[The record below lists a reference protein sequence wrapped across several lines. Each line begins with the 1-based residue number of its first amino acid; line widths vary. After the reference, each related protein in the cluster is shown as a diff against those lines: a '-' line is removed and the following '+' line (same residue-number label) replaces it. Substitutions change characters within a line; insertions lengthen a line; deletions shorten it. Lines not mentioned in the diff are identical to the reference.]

1 MKKGSKLAALLLGLV
16 LVIPACNLGGNASN
30 GASSDAAASE
40 SAVPAANYAVTISN
54 KEQLQAEWFVGDQS
68 RKVEIATEPKANV
81 AQLIKD
87 GAIQITSSNP
97 EILSINGQMATPVA
111 AGEATIK
118 VKCGESEDT
127 VALTLKA
134 QQTIQEKYG
143 VAHAGTAEDPLT
155 NEEAISVAKNEKYN
169 NEDLYVGGII
179 SSFYHAP
186 KSRADGACSYYLT
199 PAEGQTEKFE
209 VYKCYKDGTGE
220 ASYLTDD
227 DIWVGGYAVAHGTFT
242 VYNGT
247 QAETTSAKF
256 VKCEGNKPQPSTTI
270 EATFAEAL
278 AAGAAL
284 VDGATTWDSYKFQG
298 YVSAKSGNHF
308 FLTATKGEALVEAT
322 SDAAHGS
329 ASYYSNA
336 IELYNAGKVAELVA
350 KLLEGAKVEVTM
362 KIKNYHGTVENG
374 YDLTDESVTVI
385 EAGTA
390 WSVPEPAVTDK
401 TIAEFI
407 ALENKADKAYNVSG
421 TIKSWKDASSAKD
434 KYGNMVLTDGTND
447 LTIYGASATATALA
461 WDNAG
466 SYAFSNPQDFLTNEL
481 TASLAIGSEITMRLI
496 RADYKGAI
504 QGTGV
509 VTGVKAVEAT
519 AIALDKTTAEVEIN
533 ATVKL
538 VATLTPANANS
549 KVTWLSSNDTIAT
562 VADGVVTGVAAGQAT
577 ITAKVSDTVK
587 AECVV
592 TVSAPAAAPKA
603 LPAGGLTLNAAAL
616 DLANNGT
623 YDKNKNREVT
633 VSGIDL
639 VLDPDGVGTVT
650 KASAPYTASGAIAVD
665 CIQFKKGSLVG
676 FRTKDRLEAAVQAT
690 VVMYTYG
697 YATEAAKYLPTFKLG
712 ASTDAIIANETNG
725 GTVAVAGVD
734 TGRTYNDKG
743 TEKVVYEYTLTYDL
757 SALNEETLTFVTADG
772 GAIYVGSIV
781 ISNEAAVPPQ
791 PEVAQPVGAFRG
803 LAKTAAA
810 TFIPVD
816 LVLAADSVA
825 LSVNGEAANVTSYT
839 WDKVDTLTVVTD
851 GAYGTVTAKFA
862 DNVFQITG
870 LTGAAVSQLDLT
882 YAVQLSGNCQFIDCG
897 AMTLDQMNA
906 TFVRRYDRNDGNGWQ
921 INNPSDGRISA
932 VTKEGRAGLQCNGFS
947 SGKVGFTLKADLAT
961 PIPGTA
967 IKSVGCWIYNPG
979 ETAIQMK
986 LFAYKSA
993 NRATN
998 GQLNTFTVEPGWH
1011 FYQSGVVNGSS
1022 FTSTDSFYNFQFYY
1036 ENVSVNPVFDD
1047 LCIYM

>member
-40 SAVPAANYAVTISN
+40 SALPAANYAVTISN

-127 VALTLKA
+127 VALTLQA
-134 QQTIQEKYG
+134 QQTVQEKYG

-155 NEEAISVAKNEKYN
+155 NEEAIKVAKHEKYS

-186 KSRADGACSYYLT
+186 LSRTDGACSYYLT

-227 DIWVGGYAVAHGTFT
+227 DIWVGGYAIAHGTFT

-504 QGTGV
+504 RGTGV

-519 AIALDKTTAEVEIN
+519 AIALDKQTAEVEIGS
-533 ATVKL
+533 AVTL
-538 VATLTPANANS
+538 TATLTPANSNS
-549 KVTWLSSNDTIAT
+549 PITWLSSDDTIAT
-562 VADGVVTGVAAGQAT
+562 VENGLVTGVAAGTAT
-577 ITAKVSDTVK
+577 ITAKVSETIK

-592 TVSAPAAAPKA
+592 TVKAPSVVLESKGSLSYNKDATVVIDNQLSSETDKKITYTSTN
-603 LPAGGLTLNAAAL
+603 GLAI
-616 DLANNGT
+616 
-623 YDKNKNREVT
+623 T
-633 VSGIDL
+633 V
-639 VLDPDGVGTVT
+639 
-650 KASAPYTASGAIAVD
+650 
-665 CIQFKKGSLVG
+665 KKGSSSSEVNVWKADYSSC
-676 FRTKDRLEAAVQAT
+676 RWYVKH
-690 VVMYTYG
+690 VVTFASAKAFSRIALTCDSG
-697 YATEAAKYLPTFKLG
+697 YADFKAEAEGTTIA
-712 ASTDAIIANETNG
+712 AIKAAG
-725 GTVAVAGVD
+725 GTVA
-734 TGRTYNDKG
+734 YEG
-743 TEKVVYEYTLTYDL
+743 TK
-757 SALNEETLTFVTADG
+757 
-772 GAIYVGSIV
+772 IV
-781 ISNEAAVPPQ
+781 INLASAVTSFELIPDKQIRPSFVEIFGEAGSVDPQ
-791 PEVAQPVGAFRG
+791 PEIAQPTGTFFASAEITDTGKAALGTTNGIVPIFITLGADN
-803 LAKTAAA
+803 A
-810 TFIPVD
+810 V
-816 LVLAADSVA
+816 SV
-825 LSVNGEAANVTSYT
+825 SVNGNAIPATLKSYDKTNGNLVITTTSFGDLSMTYNPETGYLENLSVVAATGVLKYDGGQALRGNDKIKYWNCDGSTEELQAQWNRRYGNPWTIDTVNADKITQNTEHAISGSALRLRPYASDRCSLATKDFAEPFNCRNISFWVYNSGESSMTIQCFGYT
-839 WDKVDTLTVVTD
+839 KTGYSTD
-851 GAYGTVTAKFA
+851 GMINPFGNKSIPAG
-862 DNVFQITG
+862 QW
-870 LTGAAVSQLDLT
+870 T
-882 YAVQLSGNCQFIDCG
+882 Y
-897 AMTLDQMNA
+897 
-906 TFVRRYDRNDGNGWQ
+906 
-921 INNPSDGRISA
+921 IS
-932 VTKEGRAGLQCNGFS
+932 
-947 SGKVGFTLKADLAT
+947 VGFTASNLYGFQIFVAA
-961 PIPGTA
+961 G
-967 IKSVGCWIYNPG
+967 
-979 ETAIQMK
+979 
-986 LFAYKSA
+986 
-993 NRATN
+993 
-998 GQLNTFTVEPGWH
+998 
-1011 FYQSGVVNGSS
+1011 SGALI
-1022 FTSTDSFYNFQFYY
+1022 
-1036 ENVSVNPVFDD
+1036 FDD
-1047 LCIYM
+1047 IVLF